1 MKEQILKLRS
11 EGKTYNEIKAILGC
25 SKSTIA
31 YHCGSGQKEKNK
43 ERRTK
48 HRETNPLA
56 RKIDS
61 FKTQGR
67 TKGQKKLKEKINHFH
82 RERNNDRKY
91 DNKNFHFTDVIKKHG
106 IETNC
111 YLTGRQINLLNGDS
125 YELDHII
132 PRSKGGENT
141 IDNCGIT
148 CPQAN
153 RGKGNIL
160 LEEFITL
167 CQDVLTNF
175 GYKVEPPEIK

>member
-25 SKSTIA
+25 SKSTIS

-43 ERRTK
+43 ERKTK
-48 HRETNPLA
+48 HRRNNPLA
-56 RKIDS
+56 KKIDS
-61 FKTQGR
+61 FKTQG
-67 TKGQKKLKEKINHFH
+67 KNKLEHKVNTFH
-82 RERNNDRKY
+82 RKRNSDREY
-91 DNKNFHFTDVIKKHG
+91 DDRNFNYTDVIKKHG

-111 YLTGRQINLLNGDS
+111 YLTGRQVNLLNGDS
-125 YELDHII
+125 YELDHIV
-132 PRSKGGENT
+132 PKSKGGENT

-160 LEEFITL
+160 LEEFIKL
-167 CQDVLTNF
+167 CQDVLKNF
-175 GYKVEPPEIK
+175 GYKVEPPETNNNL